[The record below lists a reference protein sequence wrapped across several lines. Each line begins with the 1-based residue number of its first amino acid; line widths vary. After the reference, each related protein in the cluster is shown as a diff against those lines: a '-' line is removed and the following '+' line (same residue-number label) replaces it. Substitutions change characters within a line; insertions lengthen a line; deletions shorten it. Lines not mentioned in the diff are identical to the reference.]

1 MNILFCIFLILASLV
16 CLATLTWVTRDIV
29 LDVIERKK
37 KPTETPTAVA
47 EEETAEE
54 TLSET
59 LEENALIPETIV
71 TSIIVEQ
78 DTAVV
83 DVVDIVWEEHIG
95 KNKTYRY
102 APNEFE
108 IGKGDI
114 VLVPTFS
121 SSKHGEIAR
130 KATVGSDVY
139 TIDPAELQFKLKP
152 VLRVMQKATPAADV
166 AETPAE

>member
-37 KPTETPTAVA
+37 KSTEIPTAAA

-54 TLSET
+54 TFAET
-59 LEENALIPETIV
+59 LEEDALIPETIV
-71 TSIIVEQ
+71 TNIVVEQ
-78 DTAVV
+78 DTTVV
-83 DVVDIVWEEHIG
+83 EVVDIVWEEHIG

-102 APNEFE
+102 VPNGFE

-139 TIDPAELQFKLKP
+139 KINPAELQFKLKP
-152 VLRVMQKATPAADV
+152 VLRVMQKATQS
-166 AETPAE
+166 AE